1 MKKSIIILA
10 VCAVLVIGGSGAAVY
25 LLRNQTAKTPT
36 ESTVPETSDNYYY
49 EEDTTYDT
57 PDFTAD
63 EESSTQVEESSS
75 NFISTV
81 QNSILSTTRKTTNR
95 VTTTTKPKTTKKT
108 QPSSSKQVDKTG
120 IVPDLIGEGGQ
131 SFLGYRWSS
140 DGYYYCDDKDCWQK
154 NAGYNEVYD
163 KWAPVAG
170 MWIDQVRIRFQ
181 YGGKNWMIQIW
192 KGQYG
197 VWLLG
202 AEIGVYTCALDEYKG
217 GTGDLNHFD
226 CADKEDWLYMQLD
239 CYYAPK
245 GEGRYNKIFTRPYDK
260 YWWATGF
267 VQGQVTK
274 YTNPITELKVKG
286 RITFKSDE
294 MANIFVQGLKLS
306 GFRRAGGADALVDDS
321 YFMNGKDVWVLW
333 STINHDAFVGY

>member
-1 MKKSIIILA
+1 MKKSVIILA
-10 VCAVLVIGGSGAAVY
+10 ICAVLVIGGSGAAVY
-25 LLRNQTAKTPT
+25 LLRNQTAKTPAET
-36 ESTVPETSDNYYY
+36 TVPETSDNYYY
-49 EEDTTYDT
+49 EEDTTYDI
-57 PDFTAD
+57 PDFTVD
-63 EESSTQVEESSS
+63 EESSSQVEESSS
-75 NFISTV
+75 DLISTV
-81 QNSILSTTRKTTNR
+81 QNSILNTTKKTVNR
-95 VTTTTKPKTTKKT
+95 VTTTKKATTKKK
-108 QPSSSKQVDKTG
+108 QPSSSKKVDKTG
-120 IVPDLIGEGGQ
+120 LVPDVIGESGQ

-140 DGYYYCDDKDCWQK
+140 DGYYYCDDKDCWQR

-181 YGGKNWMIQIW
+181 YGGQNWMIQLW

-202 AEIGVYTCALDEYKG
+202 AEIGVYTCALDEY
-217 GTGDLNHFD
+217 TGEASDLKHFH

-239 CYYAPK
+239 CYYAPR

-267 VQGQVTK
+267 VKGQLTK

-286 RITFKSDE
+286 RITFKSEE
-294 MANIFVQGLKLS
+294 MANIYVQGLKIA
-306 GFRRAGGADALVDDS
+306 GFRRAGSADALVDDS
-321 YFMNGKDVWVLW
+321 YFMNGKDVWLLW
-333 STINHDAFVGY
+333 WKVFDPPFKDY